1 MERHQE
7 MILAPKIGSPLNDDR
22 SMSVS
27 YECKLKRYEYSM
39 FPKLVLAGLL
49 IIRNNENMQR

>member
-39 FPKLVLAGLL
+39 FPELVLAGF
-49 IIRNNENMQR
+49 IIFSTNENMQK